1 MRLAQAGWLML
12 LPLLALLGLWLAR
25 ADARRA
31 ADMAA
36 LGMPTLSA
44 PAPDLR
50 QRRRLRWRLIGGLAL
65 LLLALARPQWGN
77 QSETV
82 QREGRQVIV
91 ALDVSQSMLAGDM
104 APDRLSRAKLEIQ
117 ALVDAMAGDQIGL
130 VLFSG
135 AAFTQV
141 PLTVD
146 QGMLF
151 GLLEEARPGLISR
164 PGTVIGE
171 AIRAAQAGFDE
182 HRLGGRAILLFSDG
196 EDPEPGALD
205 AAREAAAEG
214 IVIHTVGFGSLEG
227 ARIPESDEAG
237 RPLMR
242 RAPDGSL
249 TPAWM
254 QDDAGQEVISRLED
268 SQLREIAAIA
278 GGSYRKAGATGQAA
292 AELAE
297 ALVGLESSQIEG
309 DFGREPIERFQWPL
323 ALALLLLAWPA
334 GWRLRRPGRVDHADH
349 AEADERGS
357 GMLRRP
363 LSLVLLTLSLV
374 PLSGCAEASAQL
386 NEDGNRA
393 FATEDWAAAAAR
405 YREALEADPDRVELL
420 YNLGNAA
427 YRMAD
432 PEAARNALQRA
443 LELEPEALTP
453 EIWFNLGALALNLG
467 ENEAAVRA
475 YQALLRTRPED
486 ADARH
491 NLELALAAAAQ
502 APEATGSAEPSG
514 SGTPPPGGTPT
525 PGGSATPGGT
535 PSPGSGTPTPG
546 EGGEGGT
553 PTPGAEGEGGSPTPS
568 DDSESGEASEGDAQA
583 TLTPEQAKRL
593 LEAISR
599 DTETLQERL
608 RQIYVVP
615 GRPPVQR
622 W

>member
-12 LPLLALLGLWLAR
+12 LPLLALFGLWLAR

-31 ADMAA
+31 ADLKA
-36 LGMPTLSA
+36 LGMPALSGTA
-44 PAPDLR
+44 ADPR
-50 QRRRLRWRLIGGLAL
+50 QRRRERWRLLGGLAL
-65 LLLALARPQWGN
+65 LLLALARPQLGN
-77 QSETV
+77 QSESV
-82 QREGRQVIV
+82 QREGRQVILV
-91 ALDVSQSMLAGDM
+91 LDVSQSMLAGDM

-117 ALVDAMAGDQIGL
+117 ALVEALAGDQIGL

-151 GLLEEARPGLISR
+151 GLLEDARPGLISR

-196 EDPEPGALD
+196 EDPEPGAPE

-214 IVIHTVGFGSLEG
+214 ILIHTVGFGSAEG

-249 TPAWM
+249 APAWM
-254 QDDAGQEVISRLED
+254 QDDAGQDVISRLED
-268 SQLREIAAIA
+268 GQLKEIAAIA

-297 ALVGLESSQIEG
+297 ALVGLESSQIAG
-309 DFGREPIERFQWPL
+309 DLGRQPIERFQWPL
-323 ALALLLLAWPA
+323 ALALLLFAWPA
-334 GWRLRRPGRVDHADH
+334 RLRIGRDGWERNAGTGNGRSWPRVLRRP
-349 AEADERGS
+349 
-357 GMLRRP
+357 M
-363 LSLVLLTLSLV
+363 SLVLLCLAGAT
-374 PLSGCAEASAQL
+374 LSGCSEAALRL
-386 NEDGNRA
+386 NEEGNRA
-393 FATEDWAAAAAR
+393 FASEDWASAAEA
-405 YREALEADPDRVELL
+405 YRAALETDPERVELL

-432 PEAARNALQRA
+432 PEAARDALQRA
-443 LELEPEALTP
+443 LELEPEQLTP
-453 EIWFNLGALALNLG
+453 DIWFNLGALALNLG
-467 ENEAAVRA
+467 ENEAAIRA
-475 YQALLRTRPED
+475 YQALLRARPDD

-491 NLELALAAAAQ
+491 NLELALAAAQ
-502 APEATGSAEPSG
+502 APRATGSAEPSG

-553 PTPGAEGEGGSPTPS
+553 PTPGSEGEAGSPTPGNPA
-568 DDSESGEASEGDAQA
+568 ESGEPSEGDPGQA
-583 TLTPEQAKRL
+583 TLTPEQAMRL